1 MSLEEV
7 QKYVSHLDKYTYLK
21 LFIRLYEELT
31 EEELEQQEAKPL
43 KKVYKK
49 AKKDLKAIVTKIE
62 KVIKDMDYMERVR
75 VAYFGKPCQ
84 KLATIVPDYK
94 VYLMEI
100 LNPSGDRSFFNWE
113 DNEVKQ
119 AARDNNGNFKHALNK
134 DEALQVYNGLVKGTL
149 RHGQKFGD
157 FTVMAVYANDVRIS
171 CGLYSKEL
179 IRSVGEEII
188 KEDDK

>member
-43 KKVYKK
+43 EKVYKK

-75 VAYFGKPCQ
+75 VTYFDKSCQ
-84 KLATIVPDYK
+84 KLAAIVPDYK
-94 VYLMEI
+94 VYIMAI

-134 DEALQVYNGLVKGTL
+134 DEALQVCNGLSNGTL

-157 FTVMAVYANDVRIS
+157 FTVMGVYSNDVRIS
-171 CGLYSKEL
+171 CGLYSKEM
-179 IRSVGEEII
+179 IHSIGEAIT